1 MKILAN
7 KEVQNS
13 VPNFDII
20 DIRHD
25 AVEISLKDEILS
37 SLNPQSGL
45 KSLPTMLLYDER
57 GLQLFEE
64 VRISYWTIKQQITLN
79 RSHICKN
86 ITSQMQRLMSLS
98 TLLTVLQK

>member
-1 MKILAN
+1 MKVLAN

-25 AVEISLKDEILS
+25 AVETSLKDEILC
-37 SLNPQSGL
+37 SLKPQSGL

-64 VRISYWTIKQQITLN
+64 VGISYWAMKQ
-79 RSHICKN
+79 
-86 ITSQMQRLMSLS
+86 
-98 TLLTVLQK
+98 

>member
-1 MKILAN
+1 MKVLAN

-64 VRISYWTIKQQITLN
+64 VRISYWTIKQRITLN